1 MQDMGGACPLG
12 GRGLGGWAGQWR
24 DPGGAGLGPGRAPSP
39 PRAQPPRFFGGVPA
53 GFPAPPVTCRPQVNL
68 TASLGTLAV
77 AAEVEGV
84 ALRGEG
90 QPHLSLAAAH
100 LDHLNRQLQF
110 VTYTNTQFHPDTA
123 DIGGYGGR

>member
-1 MQDMGGACPLG
+1 MP
-12 GRGLGGWAGQWR
+12 
-24 DPGGAGLGPGRAPSP
+24 PG
-39 PRAQPPRFFGGVPA
+39 
-53 GFPAPPVTCRPQVNL
+53 PPVTCRPQVNL

-84 ALRGEG
+84 ALQGEG

-123 DIGGYGGR
+123 DIGGYGGSRAGCRGGSGRGGLIPGPPAPPEPRDPQTRPSPGNPSAPRDRG